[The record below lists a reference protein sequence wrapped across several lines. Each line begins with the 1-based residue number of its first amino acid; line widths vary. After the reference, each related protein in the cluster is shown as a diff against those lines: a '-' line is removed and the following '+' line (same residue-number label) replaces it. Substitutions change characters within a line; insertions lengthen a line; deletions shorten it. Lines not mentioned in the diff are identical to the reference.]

1 MHAGNAGV
9 LLFKLVLW
17 LAKIA
22 TSAREFKL
30 WEKLLL
36 IKLVDRRHKVKNW
49 LQKLDS
55 AYAVA
60 ITTTLLFLMSGS
72 LVLMSGHKL
81 AANGRAPG
89 VSAVSFVML
98 LYLVS
103 LLLSGIAWC
112 TFRALWLDW
121 QSQRAHSVLY
131 NTLILLGRQGLA
143 LFGMVIVFM
152 TSW

>member
-1 MHAGNAGV
+1 VHAGNAGV

-30 WEKLLL
+30 WEKLLF

-49 LQKLDS
+49 LQNLDS

-60 ITTTLLFLMSGS
+60 ITTTLLFLISGS
-72 LVLMSGHKL
+72 LVLFSGHKL
-81 AANGRAPG
+81 AADGGATR
-89 VSAVSFVML
+89 VSAVSFVTL
-98 LYLVS
+98 LYLLS
-103 LLLSGIAWC
+103 LLLNGIARC
-112 TFRALWLDW
+112 TFRALWLHW

-131 NTLILLGRQGLA
+131 NTFILLGRQDPT
-143 LFGMVIVFM
+143 LF
-152 TSW
+152 